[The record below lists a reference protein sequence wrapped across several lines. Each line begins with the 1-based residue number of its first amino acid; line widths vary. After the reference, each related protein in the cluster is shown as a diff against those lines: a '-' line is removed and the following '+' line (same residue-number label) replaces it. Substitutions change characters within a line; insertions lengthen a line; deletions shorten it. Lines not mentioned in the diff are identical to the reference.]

1 MYLEISRNICYK
13 YQRKQCNN
21 SKNFYISNNS
31 KTSAFKFHFK
41 HIYKQQKA
49 FSCPSAEQEELQ
61 HEKKKKE

>member
-1 MYLEISRNICYK
+1 MKYQGIYVINICESNVIIL
-13 YQRKQCNN
+13 RI
-21 SKNFYISNNS
+21 SKISNNS